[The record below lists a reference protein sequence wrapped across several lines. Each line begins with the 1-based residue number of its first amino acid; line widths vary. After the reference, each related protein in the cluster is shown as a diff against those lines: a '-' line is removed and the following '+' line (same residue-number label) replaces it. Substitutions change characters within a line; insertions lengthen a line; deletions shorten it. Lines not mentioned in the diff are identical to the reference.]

1 MPRYSAVHQSTK
13 GPGDARPTAL
23 QIIKDENMENMLSG
37 KVVLITGCSSG
48 IGVPTARA
56 LYQTGATL
64 YLTAR
69 DLGKARKAL
78 GDISSN
84 PRVHFLHLELDSLES
99 VRACAAEFKSQSTRL
114 DILIMNAGVMA
125 CPEGRTVDGFETQFG
140 TNYLAHFLLFQLLKS
155 LMLAS
160 AAPGSNSRVVVVSS
174 RAHCYSSIHFDN
186 IALQGEYAPWISYG
200 QSKTAGIWMAN
211 EIDRRYGSKGLRSFS
226 LHPGGIQTELLRHLS
241 DETKASMAENAVL
254 QNYLKNPE
262 QGAAT
267 SVWAAVAK
275 ELEGQGGKYLDNCQ
289 IADAHNP
296 KLGEYS
302 PGYAPWAYDPEGE
315 ARLWRQSLEMLGLNS
330 ALD

>member
-1 MPRYSAVHQSTK
+1 MSRYSAVHQSTK

-23 QIIKDENMENMLSG
+23 QIIEDENVEGKLND

-48 IGVPTARA
+48 IGIPTARA

-69 DLGKARKAL
+69 DLGKARNAL
-78 GDISSN
+78 GDISSST
-84 PRVHFLHLELDSLES
+84 RVHFLHLELDSLES
-99 VRACAAEFKSQSTRL
+99 VRTCAAEFKSQSTRL
-114 DILIMNAGVMA
+114 DIFIMNAGVMA
-125 CPEGRTVDGFETQFG
+125 CPEGRTVDGFETQFR
-140 TNYLAHFLLFQLLKS
+140 TNYLAHFLLFQLFKP
-155 LMLAS
+155 LMLVS
-160 AAPGSNSRVVVVSS
+160 STISFNSRVVVVSS
-174 RAHCYSSIHFDN
+174 RAHTYSSVHFDN
-186 IALQGEYAPWISYG
+186 ITLQGEYAPWTAYG

-211 EIDRRYGSKGLRSFS
+211 EIERRYGSRGLHAFS

-241 DETKASMAENAVL
+241 DETKASMAENVVL
-254 QNYLKNPE
+254 QNYLKSPE

-289 IADAHNP
+289 IAEAHNS

-302 PGYAPWAYDPEGE
+302 PGYAPWAYDAEGGT
-315 ARLWRQSLEMLGLNS
+315 RLWKQSLEMLGLNS
-330 ALD
+330 A